1 MKTPETSCNFTRWR
15 DPASGV
21 ESLILTGRVAAC
33 QQSFYFVNDGFSAD
47 GRYLWFYCANPP
59 SKAYC
64 LGLLDFEC
72 DRMHFFPET
81 QFLDASPAVKPETGE
96 VCFFSRSELWKLAPH
111 PEARPQYVNRLP
123 DEIVRGR
130 NPVRVATHITFSPR
144 GDTICIDAGFG
155 RDCFLGEMPLDGGA
169 CNIWERIPFYANH
182 AQFSPVDPDVILFCQ
197 DGCNDIVTGEFV
209 PYKQRIWTIR
219 RNGRAA
225 AFFPDE
231 ETPMHG
237 HEWWS
242 ADGRYIWFVHYGH
255 GTFKAD
261 LNTHELIR
269 VRPTPLPVSHSHAD
283 RSDTLLATD
292 ICCEEWDHMS
302 VLFTDLANG
311 KELFLVNAMPKI
323 PYIKRNYH
331 CHPHPH
337 FSVSDRYITYTTTLN
352 GEVNVA
358 VAPVAPLLERTRG

>member
-96 VCFFSRSELWKLAPH
+96 VWFFSRTELWKLAPH

-144 GDTICIDAGFG
+144 GGYHLHRCRIRSRLLPGGDAARRRGVQH
-155 RDCFLGEMPLDGGA
+155 LG
-169 CNIWERIPFYANH
+169 
-182 AQFSPVDPDVILFCQ
+182 
-197 DGCNDIVTGEFV
+197 
-209 PYKQRIWTIR
+209 
-219 RNGRAA
+219 
-225 AFFPDE
+225 
-231 ETPMHG
+231 
-237 HEWWS
+237 
-242 ADGRYIWFVHYGH
+242 
-255 GTFKAD
+255 
-261 LNTHELIR
+261 
-269 VRPTPLPVSHSHAD
+269 
-283 RSDTLLATD
+283 TD
-292 ICCEEWDHMS
+292 S
-302 VLFTDLANG
+302 VLC
-311 KELFLVNAMPKI
+311 EP
-323 PYIKRNYH
+323 
-331 CHPHPH
+331 C
-337 FSVSDRYITYTTTLN
+337 
-352 GEVNVA
+352 A
-358 VAPVAPLLERTRG
+358 VFPG